1 LDQTARAA
9 DVSGQ
14 VQLKIA
20 APGTAFPRRKALG
33 VFASGHLNIWKHQT
47 ANASN
52 AIGHVQPLN
61 SRKFSE
67 PVRDAPCE
75 FAGQPMKARP
85 LLIRHVARRGL
96 LKRFQLAIEC
106 LSVHRATFVD
116 TTGRC

>member
-1 LDQTARAA
+1 MGRGEFATPGKQRHRLGFSDGWTMVRSAEPRQSWIRRRAA
-9 DVSGQ
+9 AGVSGQ
-14 VQLKIA
+14 VQLEIA

-67 PVRDAPCE
+67 PVRDA
-75 FAGQPMKARP
+75 
-85 LLIRHVARRGL
+85 
-96 LKRFQLAIEC
+96 
-106 LSVHRATFVD
+106 
-116 TTGRC
+116 